1 MRYNGRP
8 FLPNACAC
16 TSRSFSIVF
25 VVVVNR
31 DYLLDNARVRFLFK
45 SWVVK
50 DTERVRAQT
59 GSSLVWSNYVFSQ
72 ALLNFNGK
80 WKPPFQD
87 LFRVDKSQIRSCEGQ
102 PSALLSLQS
111 ANWTLIDL
119 LGYQIFVLCVELVE
133 LVQIVFTK
141 IFTAKYQF
149 LWR

>member
-8 FLPNACAC
+8 FLPNACTC

-31 DYLLDNARVRFLFK
+31 DYLLDNARERFLFK

-59 GSSLVWSNYVFSQ
+59 GSSLVWSNYVFSE
-72 ALLNFNGK
+72 ALLNFNCK
-80 WKPPFQD
+80 WKSRSQD
-87 LFRVDKSQIRSCEGQ
+87 LSRVDKSQIRSCEEQ

-119 LGYQIFVLCVELVE
+119 LGYQIFVLDEE
-133 LVQIVFTK
+133 LVQIVLTK